1 LGACLD
7 TNTGEP
13 FNEPVPV
20 NVITEDGASLYSPYD
35 NMMQST
41 GSIYTRFPWHMKNYH
56 ERRQKETEK
65 VKGVPNKFKCNI
77 NKNKVIIAKHILT

>member
-65 VKGVPNKFKCNI
+65 VKGVP
-77 NKNKVIIAKHILT
+77 KVDPKVDPDKISCKKTFFC